1 MHNSKSRDVMYAT
14 TISKNPTKH
23 IKAVAKIAKQISS
36 EFSINFDKLAIEYN
50 SSDSIFFINVAI
62 SNDSENACNEFIE
75 CLSDAISDHFY
86 DSARLEIHE
95 TIHA

>member
-1 MHNSKSRDVMYAT
+1 MNNSNSRDVMYAT

-36 EFSINFDKLAIEYN
+36 EFNINFDKLAIEYN
-50 SSDSIFFINVAI
+50 SSDNIFFLEVSI
-62 SNDSENACNEFIE
+62 STDSENTSNEFIE

-95 TIHA
+95 TIHE